1 MSLSNGPQKYNN
13 STNTNEH
20 SMVHVHTVDCGVQID
35 VLLGDYKGRGVMMVR
50 LHR

>member
-13 STNTNEH
+13 STNEH
-20 SMVHVHTVDCGVQID
+20 SMVHVHVHTVDCGVQID

>member
-13 STNTNEH
+13 STNED